1 MTPGE
6 EVGSFSCELVGWQ
19 EAADLSRI
27 LAYKIRD
34 SGYCP
39 DIVIAIGRGGYV
51 PARVVCDYMLH
62 ENLTSIKIEH
72 WGIAAEK
79 KEKATVVFPLSI
91 GISDLKVLIIDDV
104 TDTGETLKAAVDYID
119 SLGPAEIRTGILHH
133 KDCSFSEPDFYV
145 KYVEKWRWIIYPWAL
160 HEELYGFS
168 EKVLSGEYATPGEIR
183 KKLLEEYG
191 FDADTGM
198 LRAALSDLAASG
210 KATRSG
216 VCFKSVDKL
225 KKR

>member
-6 EVGSFSCELVGWQ
+6 ETGSFSCELVGWE
-19 EAADLSRI
+19 EAADLSRT
-27 LAYKIRD
+27 LAYKIRN

-62 ENLTSIKIEH
+62 EKLTSIKIEH

-79 KEKATVVFPLSI
+79 KEKVTVVFPLSTD
-91 GISDLKVLIIDDV
+91 ISDLKVLVIDDV
-104 TDTGETLKAAVDYID
+104 TDTGETLEAAVDYIN
-119 SLGPAEIRTGILHH
+119 SLGPSEIRTGVLHH
-133 KDCSFSEPDFYV
+133 KDCSVYEPDFYA
-145 KYVEKWRWIIYPWAL
+145 KYVEKWEWIVYPWAL
-160 HEELYGFS
+160 YEETFGFS

-183 KKLLEEYG
+183 KKLHEIYG
-191 FDADTGM
+191 FDVDTGM
-198 LRAALSDLAASG
+198 LRDALPDLAASG

-216 VCFKSVDKL
+216 VCFKSAGE
-225 KKR
+225 